1 VLGVINQLRKGEKS
15 LFIVIGNTSGLSEP
29 MIGEDEGVNREIRG
43 SEAQRGAWMAKELV
57 IATLRLGAS
66 RQMPIWMSSTSKYC
80 SLAALLLSEYSE
92 AKIAEPFAM
101 AGRDREDSLPLLNF
115 YHSES
120 RKESGRSKPSWQQ
133 MYAQNGVIDLE
144 GKTLSFGQALQS
156 TRAKNIVCIGAGPKI
171 SEARSLAQQCRAKV
185 FALDFTKAAAS
196 RDRKQNSTGVAQLED
211 RLLKARDELRPY
223 RARTKQ
229 DERRDIAPNDIKAP
243 TLLHLLPPVPLLVYW
258 QLNEFLR

>member
-1 VLGVINQLRKGEKS
+1 MINQLRKSEKS

-29 MIGEDEGVNREIRG
+29 MIGEDEDVNREIRG
-43 SEAQRGAWMAKELV
+43 SEAQRAAWMAKELM

-80 SLAALLLSEYSE
+80 SLAALLLSEYAE
-92 AKIAEPFAM
+92 AKIAEPFAT

-115 YHSES
+115 YHPES

-144 GKTLSFGQALQS
+144 RKTLSFSQALQR
-156 TRAKNIVCIGAGPKI
+156 TRAKKILCIGAGPKI
-171 SEARSLAQQCRAKV
+171 SEARSLAQQCGAEV
-185 FALDFTKAAAS
+185 FTLDFTKAAAS
-196 RDRKQNSTGVAQLED
+196 RDRNRNTVGVAQLED
-211 RLLKARDELRPY
+211 RLLRARGELRPY
-223 RARTKQ
+223 RARTRQ
-229 DERRDIAPNDIKAP
+229 DERPNNAANDIKAP
-243 TLLHLLPPVPLLVYW
+243 ALLHLFPPVPLLVYW